1 MEITHNLDNRYLDW
15 LFQQN
20 VFPMRESTSIM
31 AGNGKAGSHLRN
43 YSEVHSLNSDQVF
56 ISKVQWM
63 DFQMF
68 FFLLSNC
75 SIVYFIFL

>member
-1 MEITHNLDNRYLDW
+1 MEIAHKLDNRYFDW

-20 VFPMRESTSIM
+20 VFPRRESTSM
-31 AGNGKAGSHLRN
+31 SGNGKAGSHLRN
-43 YSEVHSLNSDQVF
+43 YLEVHSLSSDQVF
-56 ISKVQWM
+56 LSKVQWM

-75 SIVYFIFL
+75 SIVYFIYL